1 MENIVKEFPDK
12 NTRLKYSFIIALILE
27 IMFLLLFAEISL
39 IAKHFI
45 KPAKR
50 VKPLLISVV
59 SLPHKK
65 KVIVPPKKRVI
76 PVKKIKKVIYKKPV
90 IKRVIKKVLIKKS
103 IKSAPLKV
111 HHVSV
116 PMPAPS
122 APVAQV
128 VKHAVVV
135 HHAHKKIPASIL
147 DKYFGE
153 IKAKVV
159 RNLVYPYYARKE
171 GMEGYVNV
179 LFKIL
184 RNGDLV
190 FEKIEKGSQY
200 GTLNTSAIKTIKIS
214 APFMPFPKGISRNSL
229 TFLIKIHFKLK
240 RR

>member
-1 MENIVKEFPDK
+1 MENIIKEFPNK
-12 NTRLKYSFIIALILE
+12 NARLKYSFIIALILE
-27 IMFLLLFAEISL
+27 IMFLLLFAEISI
-39 IAKHFI
+39 IAGHFI
-45 KPAKR
+45 KPAKK

-65 KVIVPPKKRVI
+65 KVLVPPKKRVV
-76 PVKKIKKVIYKKPV
+76 PVKKIKKVVYKKPI
-90 IKRVIKKVLIKKS
+90 IKKVIKKVLVKKS
-103 IKSAPLKV
+103 IKPAPFKV
-111 HHVSV
+111 RHVSI
-116 PMPAPS
+116 PMPAP
-122 APVAQV
+122 AVPVVPV
-128 VKHAVVV
+128 VQHAVAY

-190 FEKIEKGSQY
+190 FEKIEKGSRY
-200 GTLNTSAIKTIKIS
+200 GTLNASAIKTIKIS

>member
-1 MENIVKEFPDK
+1 MENIIEEFPDK
-12 NTRLKYSFIIALILE
+12 NTRLKYSFVIALILE
-27 IMFLLLFAEISL
+27 IMFLLLFAEISI
-39 IAKHFI
+39 IAKHFM
-45 KPAKR
+45 KPVKK

-65 KVIVPPKKRVI
+65 KITVPHKKRPL

-90 IKRVIKKVLIKKS
+90 IKRVTVKRS
-103 IKSAPLKV
+103 IKPAPFKV
-111 HHVSV
+111 RHVSV
-116 PMPAPS
+116 PEP
-122 APVAQV
+122 APVALAAPIVQ
-128 VKHAVVV
+128 HAAPVQQT
-135 HHAHKKIPASIL
+135 HKKIPASVL

-171 GMEGYVNV
+171 GMEGYVNI

-184 RNGDLV
+184 KNGDLV
-190 FEKIEKGSQY
+190 FERIEKGSQY
-200 GTLNTSAIKTIKIS
+200 GTLNASAIKTIKIS
-214 APFMPFPKGISRNSL
+214 SPFMPFPKGINRNSL

>member
-1 MENIVKEFPDK
+1 MENIIKEFPDK
-12 NTRLKYSFIIALILE
+12 NARLKYSFIIALILE

-39 IAKHFI
+39 IAKHFM
-45 KPAKR
+45 KPVVK

-65 KVIVPPKKRVI
+65 RML
-76 PVKKIKKVIYKKPV
+76 PVKKIKKAIYKKPV
-90 IKRVIKKVLIKKS
+90 IKRVIKKVTVKRS
-103 IKSAPLKV
+103 IKPAPLKV
-111 HHVSV
+111 HHISV
-116 PMPAPS
+116 PMPAQA
-122 APVAQV
+122 APVAPI

-135 HHAHKKIPASIL
+135 RPVHKKIPASIL
-147 DKYFGE
+147 DSYFGE
-153 IKAKVV
+153 IKAKIV

-200 GTLNTSAIKTIKIS
+200 GTLNASAIKTIKIS
-214 APFMPFPKGISRNSL
+214 SPFMPFPKGISRNSL

>member
-1 MENIVKEFPDK
+1 MENITKEFPDK
-12 NTRLKYSFIIALILE
+12 NARLKYSFIIALILE

-39 IAKHFI
+39 IAKHFM
-45 KPAKR
+45 KPAAK

-65 KVIVPPKKRVI
+65 IQVPI
-76 PVKKIKKVIYKKPV
+76 KKIKKVIYKKPV

-103 IKSAPLKV
+103 IKPAPLKV

-116 PMPAPS
+116 PMPAQV
-122 APVAQV
+122 APVAPI

-159 RNLVYPYYARKE
+159 GNLVYPYYARKE

-200 GTLNTSAIKTIKIS
+200 GTLNASAIKTIKIS

>member
-1 MENIVKEFPDK
+1 MENIIKEFPDK
-12 NTRLKYSFIIALILE
+12 NARLKYSFIIALILE
-27 IMFLLLFAEISL
+27 IIFLLLFAEISI
-39 IAKHFI
+39 IAEHFI
-45 KPAKR
+45 KPVVKAK
-50 VKPLLISVV
+50 PMLISVV
-59 SLPHKK
+59 NFQHKK
-65 KVIVPPKKRVI
+65 KIIVPPKKRVV
-76 PVKKIKKVIYKKPV
+76 PVKKIKNVIYRKPV

-103 IKSAPLKV
+103 IKPAPLKV

-116 PMPAPS
+116 PIP
-122 APVAQV
+122 APVAPATPI

-135 HHAHKKIPASIL
+135 QHAHKKIPASIL

-200 GTLNTSAIKTIKIS
+200 GTLNASAIKTIKIS

-229 TFLIKIHFKLK
+229 TFLIKIHFKLN